1 VRADCDLVWYY
12 NDSPAALGLSSAPLS
27 PEPRDSLPQ
36 QKWPSAKQCADVRR
50 QKLIREALR
59 QLSPRLQCILECA
72 YEARGITLQDNAEFD
87 LCAPLMA
94 RIMQRLRLCRSAED
108 KEKLKEIAESAPGG
122 WPMSSRPLRKLY
134 TLRQAAHQVL
144 GWDDSRA
151 AAQRLKRL
159 IVRRQRQ
166 TGDAIMVQSCA
177 HATYVITE
185 QSMRDHLP
193 EFFSKRSELA
203 RLLKKEL
210 EEVNDKL
217 AELKLRDNALAASIR
232 KLRGEVRQLSAS
244 AQCDSL

>member
-1 VRADCDLVWYY
+1 
-12 NDSPAALGLSSAPLS
+12 
-27 PEPRDSLPQ
+27 
-36 QKWPSAKQCADVRR
+36 
-50 QKLIREALR
+50 
-59 QLSPRLQCILECA
+59 
-72 YEARGITLQDNAEFD
+72 
-87 LCAPLMA
+87 
-94 RIMQRLRLCRSAED
+94 
-108 KEKLKEIAESAPGG
+108 
-122 WPMSSRPLRKLY
+122 MSSKPRRKLY
-134 TLRQAAHQVL
+134 TLRQAASVVL

-159 IVRRQRQ
+159 VVRRQQ
-166 TGDAIMVQSCA
+166 ETGNAIMVQSCA

-232 KLRGEVRQLSAS
+232 KLRTEVRQLAPA
-244 AQCDSL
+244 AQRDSTWH